1 MSLLPK
7 VAKRV
12 QATSASEQVKALRQ
26 RKQASKCICCSFPS
40 LTGERSSQ
48 ATAEDCGSGGPQEN
62 TGQEVLCHS
71 LSHPPHLP
79 SPGPSLAGAQQSLAG
94 ISSLSVQQTLTIHGQ
109 WQLLRETISS
119 APTPAPPQI
128 KSIRTSA
135 NLWKLS
141 RC

>member
-1 MSLLPK
+1 MPLLPK

-12 QATSASEQVKALRQ
+12 QAMSASEQLKSLRQ
-26 RKQASKCICCSFPS
+26 QKQVSKGICCSFPS

-48 ATAEDCGSGGPQEN
+48 ATAEDGGSRAPQEN
-62 TGQEVLCHS
+62 TGQEVLCHW
-71 LSHPPHLP
+71 LSHPARLP
-79 SPGPSLAGAQQSLAG
+79 SPSPGLAGAQQSLAG
-94 ISSLSVQQTLTIHGQ
+94 ISTLSVQQTLTIHGQ
-109 WQLLRETISS
+109 WQLRETISS